1 MNILQQLKKI
11 EKEQDSRINEKFLE
25 EYKFEFR
32 RGKTRRLQ
40 MFERF
45 QRRGEIYEAMF
56 VFLSYSAKLSFSKA
70 LEYNSY
76 YQFVTGIECLWRS
89 ILYMLKMHNKIKN
102 KPPKFFQDMLDY
114 YKIGFDPE
122 IFEVFKLILNFF

>member
-1 MNILQQLKKI
+1 LNILQQLKKI

-56 VFLSYSAKLSFSKA
+56 VFLSY
-70 LEYNSY
+70 
-76 YQFVTGIECLWRS
+76 
-89 ILYMLKMHNKIKN
+89 LYHNFWMLFHIN
-102 KPPKFFQDMLDY
+102 
-114 YKIGFDPE
+114 
-122 IFEVFKLILNFF
+122 